1 MALSSVPIQPPVSPA
16 TSLLSRRWSTIPL
29 YAEHIWR
36 TSLLGREDNLRRYL
50 WIGMFYLP
58 AATEKTPSS
67 SWIVGRDWGTRIMT
81 LRQIQPR
88 AMCPEENSLHFE
100 HFLAFRSQWLR
111 SEKLV
116 EWQARMIVSNLA
128 DVSRS
133 CSLSCQRNNVLQHH
147 VVKESHLIPSLNDA
161 CEPKITPQQE
171 VVRKRFHYL
180 QKYFSE
186 LPMIVSSGDNFFSW
200 RSIHCEPISI
210 RDTIKLRTSSTIN
223 SSAYKLDQRI
233 ANFAR
238 SNQLND
244 SHIANQ
250 KRSPVWLLWWW
261 WR

>member
-1 MALSSVPIQPPVSPA
+1 MATIV
-16 TSLLSRRWSTIPL
+16 LL
-29 YAEHIWR
+29 
-36 TSLLGREDNLRRYL
+36 
-50 WIGMFYLP
+50 
-58 AATEKTPSS
+58 
-67 SWIVGRDWGTRIMT
+67 
-81 LRQIQPR
+81 
-88 AMCPEENSLHFE
+88 
-100 HFLAFRSQWLR
+100 
-111 SEKLV
+111 
-116 EWQARMIVSNLA
+116 VSNLA

-147 VVKESHLIPSLNDA
+147 VVKESHLITSLNDT
-161 CEPKITPQQE
+161 CEPEIKPQQE

-223 SSAYKLDQRI
+223 SSAYKFDHRI
-233 ANFAR
+233 PNFAQ

-250 KRSPVWLLWWW
+250 KRSPV
-261 WR
+261 

>member
-1 MALSSVPIQPPVSPA
+1 
-16 TSLLSRRWSTIPL
+16 
-29 YAEHIWR
+29 
-36 TSLLGREDNLRRYL
+36 
-50 WIGMFYLP
+50 
-58 AATEKTPSS
+58 
-67 SWIVGRDWGTRIMT
+67 
-81 LRQIQPR
+81 
-88 AMCPEENSLHFE
+88 
-100 HFLAFRSQWLR
+100 
-111 SEKLV
+111 
-116 EWQARMIVSNLA
+116 MIVSNLA

-147 VVKESHLIPSLNDA
+147 VVKESHLITSLNDT

-223 SSAYKLDQRI
+223 SSAYKFDHRI
-233 ANFAR
+233 PNFAQ

-244 SHIANQ
+244 SHIANKKDRQ
-250 KRSPVWLLWWW
+250 FDYCDDDDANDGDDDDDDDDHDDHNDDDGEAGEPRRAVASWLVGSRRAAQGRRRRETRDRRCIVHIVHIL
-261 WR
+261 